1 MKYKIG
7 QNVITRVTGTKAKIT
22 KIYNNAYYLSND
34 SGYWHQDDLEAVKR
48 GRPKK
53 IFDKGTRILTNTEV
67 VDKKV
72 LDYLE
77 RAEILLDKR
86 VNYDPIAPAAMLS
99 VESSIEIAKMIQLEE
114 KELWKNNQT
123 ILKVNTSMKH

>member
-1 MKYKIG
+1 MKFKVG

-114 KELWKNNQT
+114 KEL
-123 ILKVNTSMKH
+123 